1 MVFTATFEATELGP
15 VEYSAFGLVFG
26 GSIYFPMR
34 ANVVQRSLEITPAA
48 LQITGAYVGEP
59 VQRTIT
65 VKNVSS
71 AALVVRPPFAVTGG
85 LFGLSSDVPSAFTL
99 PPGESRSV
107 AFTITP
113 SQVGPAYDAVR
124 FASASGTKLGD
135 VDVMVTA
142 TLPPKI
148 SATPGTV
155 QFPATAVGGQSTQD
169 VTVKNIWSRPVTV
182 QQVSIS
188 AAAGLNGAGEFT
200 ASLPSGTI
208 APDASISIPVVFKPS
223 AYTARGAV
231 LRIAPAGGEP
241 VDVQLRGHG
250 AREPSNLTL
259 SQRTL
264 STPGAV
270 PTEVATGD
278 VNGDGKVDVAAAFA
292 ASGRIAVALGNGDG
306 TFGAF
311 TTVATDGA
319 QSEMGLA
326 TADINGDGRDDVA
339 VGDSTGAAVYRWT
352 ATGFVLITR
361 ASTARA
367 TDLRVADL
375 DEDGFQDLAVIDA
388 VGRRISFFLGTGST
402 FTAAG
407 DRALNGTPREF
418 QIVDFEGGIRPDFV
432 LSNTAGAVAPFSTE
446 ILSQATAGFAPSR
459 MLPLTVTTPTLPAAI
474 AVGHFDGSGQLD
486 LTTGDRV
493 LLYPADPSG
502 ATTGPVTVE
511 SGAGGEAIAVADFDG
526 DGRDDQALA
535 TSATGRVA
543 VQRSLGG
550 GLFAEPDVFTVPV
563 VSGSQPADIASA
575 DLNGDGRPDVIAS
588 NGGAGLSVL
597 LNGAS
602 FTAASGVGR
611 ALIDQFRPGVSPI
624 VQLHNPSRSAYL
636 RLGGWQ
642 LRYSNG
648 DRYTFPQD
656 FQLPARASRFVGVFG
671 IDFDHLFGPD
681 GLTTSLFAAQQSA
694 AVLGL
699 VRGAQGVALY
709 DPAGRLVDAVG
720 LSTAPAG
727 YREGAGLTGLDLGH
741 LGVFARRDRAGALL
755 DSAENAADFEPLN
768 PEAVS
773 DDGTILGVPG
783 WRVASDPTNRNDIL
797 QSSLIDPS
805 KPASAAPNRERVGD
819 QLIIRR
825 RITNC
830 SGGLSTGVCV
840 NADRSAPAVRVTRL
854 STRITELST
863 IGNSSD
869 AILTL
874 DTRAVSGGVP
884 ETQLAD
890 STFVSALAT
899 GTERGTGIGSALNVL
914 SSKDSST
921 TLDVAPGESVTVTF
935 RFNILRAGR
944 FTFGYATDD
953 DLVPAAAPTQTPVVG
968 VPADVPTDT
977 PAESPSAPLVIPPA
991 SAAAPEA
998 IAGQVA
1004 APVNPAAAQAAL
1016 TTAKPIVTG
1025 KPTAKPKAKCL
1036 TKAQYKRLKPKQRR
1050 KAKLCAPKRST
1061 SSIKKGAR

>member
-1 MVFTATFEATELGP
+1 M
-15 VEYSAFGLVFG
+15 
-26 GSIYFPMR
+26 
-34 ANVVQRSLEITPAA
+34 
-48 LQITGAYVGEP
+48 
-59 VQRTIT
+59 
-65 VKNVSS
+65 
-71 AALVVRPPFAVTGG
+71 
-85 LFGLSSDVPSAFTL
+85 
-99 PPGESRSV
+99 
-107 AFTITP
+107 
-113 SQVGPAYDAVR
+113 
-124 FASASGTKLGD
+124 
-135 VDVMVTA
+135 
-142 TLPPKI
+142 
-148 SATPGTV
+148 
-155 QFPATAVGGQSTQD
+155 
-169 VTVKNIWSRPVTV
+169 
-182 QQVSIS
+182 
-188 AAAGLNGAGEFT
+188 
-200 ASLPSGTI
+200 
-208 APDASISIPVVFKPS
+208 
-223 AYTARGAV
+223 
-231 LRIAPAGGEP
+231 
-241 VDVQLRGHG
+241 QLRGHG

-611 ALIDQFRPGVSPI
+611 ALIDQFRRVCRRSCSSTIPRGARTSGSVDGSCGTPTAI
-624 VQLHNPSRSAYL
+624 GTPSRRTSSSRRAHRASSACSASTSTICL
-636 RLGGWQ
+636 VPMGSPRPCSLPSSRLPCLAWCGV
-642 LRYSNG
+642 R
-648 DRYTFPQD
+648 
-656 FQLPARASRFVGVFG
+656 RASRCTTRWASRGCRRPLHG
-671 IDFDHLFGPD
+671 SGWIPRGSWPYGP
-681 GLTTSLFAAQQSA
+681 GSRSPRR
-694 AVLGL
+694 
-699 VRGAQGVALY
+699 VR
-709 DPAGRLVDAVG
+709 
-720 LSTAPAG
+720 
-727 YREGAGLTGLDLGH
+727 
-741 LGVFARRDRAGALL
+741 
-755 DSAENAADFEPLN
+755 
-768 PEAVS
+768 
-773 DDGTILGVPG
+773 
-783 WRVASDPTNRNDIL
+783 
-797 QSSLIDPS
+797 SS
-805 KPASAAPNRERVGD
+805 
-819 QLIIRR
+819 
-825 RITNC
+825 
-830 SGGLSTGVCV
+830 
-840 NADRSAPAVRVTRL
+840 
-854 STRITELST
+854 
-863 IGNSSD
+863 
-869 AILTL
+869 
-874 DTRAVSGGVP
+874 
-884 ETQLAD
+884 
-890 STFVSALAT
+890 
-899 GTERGTGIGSALNVL
+899 
-914 SSKDSST
+914 
-921 TLDVAPGESVTVTF
+921 
-935 RFNILRAGR
+935 
-944 FTFGYATDD
+944 
-953 DLVPAAAPTQTPVVG
+953 
-968 VPADVPTDT
+968 
-977 PAESPSAPLVIPPA
+977 
-991 SAAAPEA
+991 
-998 IAGQVA
+998 
-1004 APVNPAAAQAAL
+1004 
-1016 TTAKPIVTG
+1016 
-1025 KPTAKPKAKCL
+1025 
-1036 TKAQYKRLKPKQRR
+1036 
-1050 KAKLCAPKRST
+1050 
-1061 SSIKKGAR
+1061 